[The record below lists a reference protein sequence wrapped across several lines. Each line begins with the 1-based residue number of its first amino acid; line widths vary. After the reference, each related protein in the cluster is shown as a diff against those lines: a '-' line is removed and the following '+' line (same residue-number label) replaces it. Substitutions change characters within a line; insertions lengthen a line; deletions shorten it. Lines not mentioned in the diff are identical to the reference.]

1 MDTVHGSLSDI
12 AMAQRYGVRFVH
24 LSDRPIL
31 VTKDFVQQTM
41 PENVMN
47 SDATNSYG
55 FLHRLDAGA

>member
-1 MDTVHGSLSDI
+1 
-12 AMAQRYGVRFVH
+12 MAQRYGVRFVH